1 MVQAFPYDEL
11 TAYLV
16 TRNTSDRRYFLRP
29 SQELREAILYC
40 IADAQAQHPVAI
52 HALCAMS
59 NHLHIVFTDLDGTA
73 PLFVQAMNQNI
84 ARFVNCTLRRYG
96 AMWEGGARP
105 NYCVLPQGGD
115 VMDKV
120 VYTITNPVKA
130 GLVDRHHHWPGA
142 VSSTAHIT
150 NGRIVTK
157 RPRKFFAKTKDLELL
172 TRELILSPVPG
183 AGILSQEDYGKLVSE
198 RVAAEEALIAQERE
212 ANGLRWFGRKNC
224 LSLDPFDAPVK
235 PWKPFSLRPTVSS
248 KSEEAKRCRIQRRKR
263 FGDQYKTARKEF
275 REGNRDVAFPK
286 GTFFMRVYWAVDVEP
301 FL

>member
-1 MVQAFPYDEL
+1 MVQAFLYEEL

-16 TRNTSDRRYFLRP
+16 TRNTSERRYFLRP
-29 SQELREAILYC
+29 SSELREAILYC

-52 HALCAMS
+52 HAFCAMS

-73 PLFVQAMNQNI
+73 PLFVQVMNQNI

-130 GLVDRHHHWPGA
+130 GLVDRHQHWPGA
-142 VSSTAHIT
+142 LSTPSQIAK
-150 NGRIVTK
+150 GRIPTK
-157 RPRKFFAKTKDLELL
+157 RPKKFFAKTEDPALL
-172 TRELILSPVPG
+172 NRELILSPVPG
-183 AGILSQEDYGKLVSE
+183 AGVLSPEDYGKLVSE
-198 RVAAEEALIAQERE
+198 RVAAEEARIAEQRE
-212 ANGLRWFGRKNC
+212 ASGLRWFGRKKC
-224 LSLDPFDAPVK
+224 LSLNPYDAPVQ

-248 KSEEAKRCRIQRRKR
+248 KNAEAKRYRILREKR
-263 FGDQYKTARKEF
+263 FGDLYNDAKKEF
-275 REGNRDVAFPK
+275 REGHRAAAFPK
-286 GTFFMRVYWAVDVEP
+286 GTFFMRVYWAVDVVP
-301 FL
+301 FV

>member
-130 GLVDRHHHWPGA
+130 GLVDRHQHWPGA

>member
-1 MVQAFPYDEL
+1 MVQAFLYEEL
-11 TAYLV
+11 TSYLV
-16 TRNTSDRRYFLRP
+16 TRNTSERRYFLRP
-29 SQELREAILYC
+29 SQELCEAILYC

-52 HALCAMS
+52 HAFCAMS

-84 ARFVNCTLRRYG
+84 ARYVNCTLHRYG

-130 GLVDRHHHWPGA
+130 GLVDRHQHWPGA
-142 VSSTAHIT
+142 LSTSSQISK
-150 NGRIVTK
+150 GRILTK
-157 RPRKFFAKTKDLELL
+157 RPKKFFAKTTAPELL

-183 AGILSQEDYGKLVSE
+183 EGVLSQEDYGKVVSE
-198 RVAAEEALIAQERE
+198 RVAAEEMRIGKERE

-224 LSLDPFDAPVK
+224 LSLDPYDAPVK
-235 PWKPFSLRPTVSS
+235 PWKPYSLRPTVSS
-248 KSEEAKRCRIQRRKR
+248 KNDEAKRYRIQRQKR
-263 FGDQYKTARKEF
+263 FGDLYKTAKKEF
-275 REGNRDVAFPK
+275 REGKREVAFPE
-286 GTFFMRVYWAVDVEP
+286 GTFFMRVYWAVAVEP

>member
-1 MVQAFPYDEL
+1 MVQAFLYEEL
-11 TAYLV
+11 NAYLV
-16 TRNTSDRRYFLRP
+16 TRNTSERRYFLRP
-29 SQELREAILYC
+29 SQELCEAILYC
-40 IADAQAQHPVAI
+40 IADAQTQHPVAI
-52 HALCAMS
+52 HAFCTMS

-130 GLVDRHHHWPGA
+130 GLVDRHQNWPGA
-142 VSSTAHIT
+142 VSCTGQISK
-150 NGRIVTK
+150 GRILTK
-157 RPRKFFAKTKDLELL
+157 RPKKFFAKTEDPKLL
-172 TRELILSPVPG
+172 NRELILSPVPG

-198 RVAAEEALIAQERE
+198 RVAAEEARITEERE

-224 LSLDPFDAPVK
+224 LSLDPYDAPVK

-248 KSEEAKRCRIQRRKR
+248 KSGEAKRYRIQREKR
-263 FGDQYKTARKEF
+263 FGDLYITAKKEF
-275 REGNRDVAFPK
+275 REGNRDVAFPE
-286 GTFFMRVYWAVDVEP
+286 GTFFMRVYWAVAVEP